1 MHTQEFITLLS
12 TLQARGKGVELSG
25 STDDVIEVRPLA
37 QSFDLAT
44 DTATLFIE
52 PACDSYGNVTSI
64 EASLLVGDEP
74 VPAPSGNGTIVSY
87 EIDHDDT
94 LRYITDQLEDL
105 LDHPLDHAE
114 DKDTLQDITERLED
128 LLDHL
133 LDHPLDHD
141 DALEDITER
150 LKVLDD
156 RLLGL
161 PEDDGPLED
170 ITERLEDLLD
180 HLLDHP
186 EDDDTLQDTTDWLES
201 QLDRLLDHAD
211 DIWEHQ

>member
-1 MHTQEFITLLS
+1 M
-12 TLQARGKGVELSG
+12 
-25 STDDVIEVRPLA
+25 
-37 QSFDLAT
+37 
-44 DTATLFIE
+44 
-52 PACDSYGNVTSI
+52 TSI

-114 DKDTLQDITERLED
+114 DNDPLQ
-128 LLDHL
+128 
-133 LDHPLDHD
+133 
-141 DALEDITER
+141 
-150 LKVLDD
+150 
-156 RLLGL
+156 
-161 PEDDGPLED
+161 D